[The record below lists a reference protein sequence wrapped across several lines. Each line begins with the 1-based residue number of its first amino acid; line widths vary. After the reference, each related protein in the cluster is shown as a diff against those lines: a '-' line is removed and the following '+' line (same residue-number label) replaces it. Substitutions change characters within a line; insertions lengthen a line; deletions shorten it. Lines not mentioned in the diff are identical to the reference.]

1 MAETTKQ
8 PETAAVDIKA
18 VKKELQELRKVIRY
32 HNNRYYNED
41 NPEISDYEYDQ
52 LMLRLKGIE
61 AKYPELITKNSPTQ
75 VVGGNALRTA
85 GVLVKHDVPM
95 LSLQDVFS
103 REEIFAFVHDLQ
115 QELDDPEFVV
125 EEKIDGLSMALR
137 YENGELVRAITRG
150 DGIVQG
156 EDVTENA
163 KVIKDVKK
171 KLKDKLPYFEIR
183 GEVYMEKKAFDEVN
197 ARQELLGLKPFANP
211 RNCAAGTLRQLDSRI
226 TKERH
231 LSLFIFNLQTARGRE
246 FKTHTEAYA
255 FMKKQGIKVIHG
267 YKVCHTAEE
276 VWQAIEAIGENRG
289 NLTYDIDGAVVKLN
303 NLADREK
310 LGATAKVP
318 RWAIA
323 YKYPPEE
330 KETVIR
336 KIELSVG
343 RTGRITPTAVF
354 DPIRLCGTTVERA
367 TLHNQDFIDSLDV
380 RIGDTVR
387 VYKSGEII
395 PKVKEVV
402 KEKRPA
408 GTKPFVIGNTC
419 PVCGAPAVREPD
431 TSDIKCQNP
440 SCPAQL
446 ESHILNFVGRNAMD
460 IKGLGEA
467 AIHTLIEEDYI
478 KDIADLYTL
487 KEKREELIA
496 KGIIGKEKNTDKV
509 LKAIEDSKKNEPQR
523 LLTGLGIAG
532 IGRTAARELMLHFG
546 SIDALSKASEEE
558 ILAVR
563 DMGEISAKAIV
574 SYFKDPKS
582 QKILAA
588 FRKAGVNFT
597 LEDTGLVD
605 EKFKGLTFV
614 ITGTL
619 PNLSRKEAAGL
630 IEAHGGRVAGSVSKK
645 TDYLVAGEAAGSKLQ
660 KAQDLGVKVLDEAGL
675 QELMAK

>member
-246 FKTHTEAYA
+246 FKTHMEAYA

-467 AIHTLIEEDYI
+467 AIHTLIEEGYI

-582 QKILAA
+582 QEILAA
-588 FRKAGVNFT
+588 FRKAGMNFT